1 MNRKIVILICILT
14 AFLAFKVGDAHAVE
28 IRLHGRAGA
37 TYENGQLKVCPGFTF
52 NVCATINITWEDI
65 KELFKKNRSA
75 SVDDILQQL
84 PNIVVT
90 LYDEHGN
97 TTERISCRIVYINK
111 ELLRQDNPDAFY
123 GEQFRFVNSN

>member
-1 MNRKIVILICILT
+1 M
-14 AFLAFKVGDAHAVE
+14 
-28 IRLHGRAGA
+28 
-37 TYENGQLKVCPGFTF
+37 
-52 NVCATINITWEDI
+52 CATINITWEDI